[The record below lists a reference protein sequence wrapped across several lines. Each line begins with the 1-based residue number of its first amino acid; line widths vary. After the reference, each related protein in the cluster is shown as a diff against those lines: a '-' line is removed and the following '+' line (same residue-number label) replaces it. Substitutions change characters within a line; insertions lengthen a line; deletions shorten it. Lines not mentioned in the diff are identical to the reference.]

1 MGVAKQPSCVDLV
14 VSMTLWRRRTIYLIL
29 LFALNAFSVAP
40 LQAQNQATGG
50 ARDLTFKI
58 KVPLE
63 FKGRAVSGSLR
74 QSEIEKLFDLPVRN
88 GAADYGVEMTRP
100 DYTTFKV
107 YTCREWK
114 KSHAQNAYSATT
126 FDMAMEGF
134 LLRTCGLLFELQ
146 KARLPAKSFIT
157 KVSLANMDLLPADML
172 NEETDNAE
180 SAPANVTVSKVVPR
194 ADIEEASDNGI
205 TLTYGNFRQSFW
217 EGARADFNGDGI
229 EDILVFTGGRAVG
242 GTLGYSDFFFL
253 TRTRASGP
261 LTIFRHTE
269 P

>member
-1 MGVAKQPSCVDLV
+1 MNSRLKPAHF
-14 VSMTLWRRRTIYLIL
+14 IL
-29 LFALNAFSVAP
+29 FLALNVLSAASVQVP
-40 LQAQNQATGG
+40 SQP
-50 ARDLTFKI
+50 ARGRDITFKI
-58 KVPLE
+58 RVPLE
-63 FKGRAVSGSLR
+63 FKGRIVSGSLR
-74 QSEIEKLFDLPVRN
+74 QSEIEKLLDLPVRN
-88 GAADYGVEMTRP
+88 GVADPNKDYGVEMTRP

-107 YTCREWK
+107 YTCHEWK
-114 KSHAQNAYSATT
+114 KAHAQNAYSATT

-157 KVSLANMDLLPADML
+157 KVSLANLDLLPADML

-180 SAPANVTVSKVVPR
+180 SAPANVAVSKVVPR